1 MSRYP
6 HRPARSRIF
15 AWATALGLL
24 LGAVAATSHADAREP
39 ASDPDT
45 LLPVELA
52 TVGVDSH
59 SGLPIALL
67 RDPESAEVVPIVIG
81 TDQARAILLA
91 MQDVD
96 VPRPMTHDLMVD
108 LLREL
113 DAELERV
120 IVDGLEDGTYLG
132 MLELRVPGE
141 GAPRR
146 IDARPS
152 DALALAVRTG
162 APIAVAPE
170 ILEADVPFDFQPPG
184 DDEIVTALGITV
196 IEARADL
203 REALGLPDEPGVLV
217 SRAEGAAAEAG
228 LEQGALILEVNGRS
242 PETPIDFL
250 EAVGTTPD
258 DEEAELRF
266 WLDGE
271 TRTITLPTDVPVLPD
286 DEDAI
291 QA

>member
-6 HRPARSRIF
+6 HRPARSRIA
-15 AWATALGLL
+15 AWAAALGLL
-24 LGAVAATSHADAREP
+24 LGALAATSSTSAREP

-52 TVGVDSH
+52 TVGVDSR

-67 RDPESAEVVPIVIG
+67 RDPESADVVPIVIG

-91 MQDVD
+91 MQEVD

-108 LLREL
+108 LMHEL

-141 GAPRR
+141 DTPRR
-146 IDARPS
+146 LDARPS

-203 REALGLPDEPGVLV
+203 REALGLPDEAGVLV